1 MTRERWKE
9 EVKGFVVISW
19 NFRVFLRLMDNKR
32 HLISLCRHTLD
43 SNGKEHSLQGF
54 LRFIFVR
61 NFHSRVENKKGKMYI
76 EYRYI
81 MCTHFEHDIIQ
92 RKIDSVQ
99 AFALVSPL
107 SLNELHDAGAAS

>member
-1 MTRERWKE
+1 M
-9 EVKGFVVISW
+9 
-19 NFRVFLRLMDNKR
+19 
-32 HLISLCRHTLD
+32 
-43 SNGKEHSLQGF
+43 GK
-54 LRFIFVR
+54 
-61 NFHSRVENKKGKMYI
+61 KKKIYLL
-76 EYRYI
+76 YI